1 MVMCSISSIS
11 VLLHCYRKEIRR
23 LLPVIAVLGFGFV
36 WSLFS
41 WGTLGIKDGQSLFD
55 RSSWVIEVSVL
66 QNSTATGCPWRPMP
80 MICMTQLEVGW
91 GLRHM

>member
-41 WGTLGIKDGQSLFD
+41 WGTWGKGWAKPIRQKQLGY
-55 RSSWVIEVSVL
+55 
-66 QNSTATGCPWRPMP
+66 
-80 MICMTQLEVGW
+80 
-91 GLRHM
+91 